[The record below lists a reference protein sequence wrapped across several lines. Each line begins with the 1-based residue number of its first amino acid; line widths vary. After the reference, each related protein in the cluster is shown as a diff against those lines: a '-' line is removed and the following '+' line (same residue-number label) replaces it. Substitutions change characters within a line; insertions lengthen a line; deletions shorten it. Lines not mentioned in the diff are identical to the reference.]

1 MSRDQSRDPAS
12 DPAFDPA
19 SDESSDQ
26 GSAPTSGE
34 GDPPSP
40 SSAVLQADHIL
51 GVAAHEIKNALGPLT
66 MTLQLCERRAA
77 MGDAIALEDL
87 RFARG
92 QVRRIAQLVNDLLD
106 TARID
111 SGPLPLRLAPVDL
124 CALVQ
129 DTVDTFRRARPR
141 RVVCDLPPPPL
152 MHTADAERLG
162 SVIGNFLDNAAK
174 YAPER
179 SPIEVR
185 MSLAA
190 DRVRISVT
198 DHGPGIRPEDLE
210 RIFERY
216 YRAPGIA
223 DTVSGLGLGL
233 FICRAIAERHGGTVG
248 VESCPGKGATFWLD
262 LTLGQT

>member
-1 MSRDQSRDPAS
+1 MSRDQSPPNPPGDPS
-12 DPAFDPA
+12 DPAD
-19 SDESSDQ
+19 SRGLE
-26 GSAPTSGE
+26 
-34 GDPPSP
+34 
-40 SSAVLQADHIL
+40 ADHIL

-87 RFARG
+87 RFARA

-111 SGPLPLRLAPVDL
+111 TGLLPLRMAPVDL

-129 DTVDTFRRARPR
+129 ETVDTFRRVRPQ

-152 MHTADAERLG
+152 MHLADPERLG
-162 SVIGNFLDNAAK
+162 SVISNFLDNAAK

-185 MSLAA
+185 MSLAG
-190 DRVRISVT
+190 DRVRIAVT
-198 DHGPGIRPEDLE
+198 DHGPGVRPEDRE

-216 YRAPGIA
+216 YRAAELA

-233 FICRAIAERHGGTVG
+233 FICRAIAERHGGVVG
-248 VESCPGKGATFWLD
+248 VDSRLGQGATFWLD
-262 LTLGQT
+262 LSLGQT

>member
-1 MSRDQSRDPAS
+1 MSRDQPPDP
-12 DPAFDPA
+12 P
-19 SDESSDQ
+19 
-26 GSAPTSGE
+26 
-34 GDPPSP
+34 GDPREPAGSHMVE
-40 SSAVLQADHIL
+40 AEHIL

-77 MGDAIALEDL
+77 MGDSIALEDL

-111 SGPLPLRLAPVDL
+111 TGPLPLRMAPVDL
-124 CALVQ
+124 CTLVQ
-129 DTVDTFRRARPR
+129 DTVDTFRRVRPQ

-162 SVIGNFLDNAAK
+162 SVIANFLDNAAK

-185 MSLAA
+185 MSLAG
-190 DRVRISVT
+190 DRVRIAVT
-198 DHGPGIRPEDLE
+198 DHGPGVRPDDRE

-216 YRAPGIA
+216 YRAAEVA
-223 DTVSGLGLGL
+223 DKVSGLGLGL
-233 FICRAIAERHGGTVG
+233 FICRAIAARHGGVVG
-248 VESCPGKGATFWLD
+248 VDSSLGQGATFWLD
-262 LTLGQT
+262 LSLGQT